1 MIEITDNVIQLIST
15 GLVTIVSMYR
25 SVRFKSQAWNMLGL
39 FSGVYFLGLSYWLLF
54 LLFYRHT
61 PRYSLIQ
68 DISWYSSYLFLMLL
82 IIYIRERSS
91 GKDTFPVKPGAAIS
105 LIVKNIRPVIWLIP
119 VFTAGMCIFFMQ
131 YGAILSNI
139 IAAVLMT
146 GLLWHA
152 AAGFLSSGG
161 KNGEQSRHRMLYVV
175 TLLFCFTE
183 YALWISSCF
192 FSGDTLAN
200 PYYWIDTFL
209 SLVFL
214 MFIPALRKAV
224 GR

>member
-1 MIEITDNVIQLIST
+1 MIEIIDNIIQLIST
-15 GLVTIVSMYR
+15 GLVTAISMYR

-39 FSGVYFLGLSYWLLF
+39 FSGVYCLGLSYWLLF

-61 PRYSLIQ
+61 PHYSIIQ
-68 DISWYSSYLFLMLL
+68 YISWYSSYLFLMLL
-82 IIYIRERSS
+82 IIYIREVSS
-91 GKDTFPVKPGAAIS
+91 GKDTFPVKPGAEIR
-105 LIVKNIRPVIWLIP
+105 LIVQSIRPWIWLIP

-146 GLLWHA
+146 GLLWHSV
-152 AAGFLSSGG
+152 AGLLSSDEEGS
-161 KNGEQSRHRMLYVV
+161 EQSRHRMLYLV
-175 TLLFCFTE
+175 TLLFCLTE
-183 YALWISSCF
+183 YALWTASCF
-192 FSGDTLAN
+192 FTGDSLAN

-209 SLVFL
+209 SIVFL